1 MARKAKR
8 ILCGF
13 AALCLLAGL
22 LTFTGCNAE
31 KGKETAE
38 LKSPALPCIHEL
50 EFGGVYIQMT
60 IDAFNA
66 LGFQYG
72 DSVSVSF
79 SNGYRLDDVPYYNGY
94 YVLAG
99 EPLLIAYPGYDY
111 IKAAI
116 NNGDDL
122 WTVAGLEDG
131 ATAEITLCERG
142 KYLNVQQA
150 RDIHYEDDRT
160 LFASDE
166 VFANFR
172 SVRVGQLKENILY
185 RSASPCDNQHNRA
198 PYVDG
203 LIEQAGVR
211 FIVNLS
217 DTDEKIQNYI
227 GKDDFDSP
235 YFLSLY
241 ENGQVIPLSLNMNF
255 GSDAFREKVVRG
267 LSAMA
272 ENEGPYLVHCTEGK
286 DRTGFVCILLE
297 AFAGASYREI
307 VDDYMVT
314 FDNYYGITESS
325 DKVKYDTIVESL
337 FLPMLRSIVGDEPDF
352 ADADITLA
360 EYAEQ
365 YLRDAGMRDEQISAL
380 RAKLVR

>member
-1 MARKAKR
+1 MKR
-8 ILCGF
+8 VLCCLT
-13 AALCLLAGL
+13 ALCLLAGL
-22 LTFTGCNAE
+22 LTFTGCAPKN
-31 KGKETAE
+31 GTAD
-38 LKSPALPCIHEL
+38 LKTDALPCIHEP

-66 LGFQYG
+66 LGFAYG
-72 DSVSVSF
+72 DSVNVSF
-79 SNGYRLDDVPYYNGY
+79 SNGYHLDDLPYYNGY
-94 YVLAG
+94 YVLTG
-99 EPLLIAYPGYDY
+99 EPLLVAYPGYDY

-122 WTVAGLEDG
+122 WTVAELDDDT
-131 ATAEITLCERG
+131 TAEISLCARG

-150 RDIHYEDDRT
+150 RDIHYEDDRA
-160 LFASDE
+160 LFASDA

-172 SVRVGQLKENILY
+172 NVQVGQLKENVLY

-198 PYVDG
+198 PYVGD

-217 DTDEKIQNYI
+217 DTDEKIAKYI
-227 GKDDFDSP
+227 AADDFDSP

-255 GSDAFREKVVRG
+255 GSDAFREKVVHG
-267 LSAMA
+267 LAAMA
-272 ENEGPYLVHCTEGK
+272 ENDGPYLVHCTEGK
-286 DRTGFVCILLE
+286 DRTGFFCILLE
-297 AFAGASYREI
+297 TLAGATYQEI

-314 FDNYYGITESS
+314 FDNYYGITENT

-337 FLPMLRSIVGDEPDF
+337 FLPMLRTIVGE
-352 ADADITLA
+352 DADLSDPGVTLSGN
-360 EYAEQ
+360 AEQ
-365 YLRDAGMRDEQISAL
+365 YLRDAGMPDEQIAAL
-380 RAKLVR
+380 HVKLVG